1 MVSHTVLTVLL
12 LSQKL
17 GGAVKA
23 GPDDSLILV
32 LFSHVLHESFGKLT
46 LLQSL
51 PVCFLPLYELL
62 LQFLVL
68 GSVAML
74 SV

>member
-1 MVSHTVLTVLL
+1 MLAVLL

-23 GPDDSLILV
+23 GPDDIFVLD

-51 PVCFLPLYELL
+51 PICLLPLDELL

-68 GSVAML
+68 GSAAMF